1 MKKLSL
7 VYIILAGVFWGTS
20 GIFVHYLAPYGFSS
34 MQMTL
39 IRSVVSFLTMSI
51 YAFAHDKKLFKVS
64 FKELI
69 LFFFSGASFFST
81 ASCYYYA
88 MQKSSVST
96 AVVLMY
102 TAPIFVMI
110 YSVIFLGEKL
120 TRLKAASVVAMIAGC
135 GLVSGIIGGLKFDIV
150 GIVFGLLAGISYS
163 AYNIF
168 TKIEM
173 KNNSNAISAN
183 VYSFLF
189 AGLIGLVAENPMQM
203 VPYVEKSPAI
213 TIFLIIALGICTGII
228 PYFLY
233 TLALRDI
240 PAGTASSLAILEPMS
255 ATLFS
260 VILLGEVL
268 SISAIAGIILILSS
282 VFALSRCTQ

>member
-173 KNNSNAISAN
+173 KGNSNAISAN
-183 VYSFLF
+183 IYSFLF
-189 AGLIGLVAENPMQM
+189 AGIIGLIVENPMEM
-203 VPYVEKSPAI
+203 VPYVEKSPGI

-282 VFALSRCTQ
+282 VFALSKFSQ